1 MTIRVVTCLA
11 LAALLLLSG
20 CEKLAEKEVEV
31 RGDIAFVPMEV
42 KDKIPASWGRLV
54 SVSNSSDFGH
64 IFQLWFEDAE
74 GSIRVAFYNVR
85 SNEFQTEGRLIPR
98 AEEGS

>member
-1 MTIRVVTCLA
+1 MTMRVVTCLA

-20 CEKLAEKEVEV
+20 CEKLAEKPVEE
-31 RGDIAFVPMEV
+31 RGDIAYVHLV
-42 KDKIPASWGRLV
+42 AKDKIPASWGRLV
-54 SVSNSSDFGH
+54 SVSNSADFGH

-74 GSIRVAFYNVR
+74 GSVRVAFYNVR
-85 SNEFQTEGRLIPR
+85 SNEFQDEGRLIPR